1 MNFEELLLKLQGQE
15 QTVYSVENRNML
27 DHETDIAYYLTAEE
41 AIAAAEAVWRQ
52 MDQILRADREISVHQ
67 GIIEQPEGQK
77 RPRFLVHKKLFKAYK
92 KLYVGEAYAKNY
104 LKQRKAYHLANGA
117 GDEQTASSLAKSD
130 FNERF
135 VLQGQVAYGMFAG
148 YSYGPQDPDLF

>member
-1 MNFEELLLKLQGQE
+1 MNFEELLLKLQGQK

-27 DHETDIAYYLTAEE
+27 DHETDIAYYLTADE

-52 MDQILRADREISVHQ
+52 MDQTMRADREISVHQ
-67 GIIEQPEGQK
+67 GTIEQQEGQE

-92 KLYVGEAYAKNY
+92 KLYVGEAYAKDY

-117 GDEQTASSLAKSD
+117 LDEQTASALAKGD

-135 VLQGQVAYGMFAG
+135 VLQGKVAYGMFAG
-148 YSYGPQDPDLF
+148 YSYGPKEPDSF